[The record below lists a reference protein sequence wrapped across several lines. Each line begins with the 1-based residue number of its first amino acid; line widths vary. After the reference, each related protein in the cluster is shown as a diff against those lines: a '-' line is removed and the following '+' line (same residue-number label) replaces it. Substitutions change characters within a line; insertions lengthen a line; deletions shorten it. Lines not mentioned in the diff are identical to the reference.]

1 MKALTLGHHKIKKMF
16 MNWFTQFLTSSI
28 GRKLIMSLTG
38 LFLILFLVVHLA
50 GNLQLLIDDEGRSF
64 NMYSYAMSN
73 NLFIKVT
80 SYGLYLFIVLHAI
93 QGIIIALKN
102 KASRKTRYAVK
113 ATDNTSFGARNMA
126 MLGLLLLV
134 FIGIHM
140 GDFWYNFKFGSVG
153 LVDYEGLSV
162 KNVYSRVDSSFSNP
176 ILVGFYVLSMIGLA
190 FHLWHG
196 FASAFQTLGLR
207 HSKYTPLI
215 QTVGK
220 IYSILIPALFAW
232 IPLYFILFKN

>member
-1 MKALTLGHHKIKKMF
+1 

-50 GNLQLLIDDEGRSF
+50 GNLQLLIDDHGKAF
-64 NMYSYAMSN
+64 NLYSYAMSN
-73 NLFIKVT
+73 NIFIKVT

-93 QGIIIALKN
+93 QGLIIAAKN
-102 KASRKTRYAVK
+102 RASRKSRYAVK
-113 ATDNTSFGARNMA
+113 ATDNTSFAARNMA
-126 MLGLLLLV
+126 LLGLLLLV

-140 GDFWYNFKFGSVG
+140 GDFWYNFKFGSVDPIVYDG
-153 LVDYEGLSV
+153 LEV
-162 KNVYSRVDSSFSNP
+162 KNVYTKVEASFANP
-176 ILVGFYVLSMIGLA
+176 VIVGFYVLSMIGLA

-215 QTVGK
+215 SIVGK
-220 IYSILIPALFAW
+220 IYSIVIPALFAW